1 MTGFFTMAALVFN
14 ELTVIE
20 PLVINMTCFARFV
33 TNTHGGVLVL
43 VKLQAEAR
51 NFTKSSFPLLPVHLR
66 YW

>member
-1 MTGFFTMAALVFN
+1 MTGLSTMATLSFN

-20 PLVINMTCFARFV
+20 PLVINMMCFVRFG